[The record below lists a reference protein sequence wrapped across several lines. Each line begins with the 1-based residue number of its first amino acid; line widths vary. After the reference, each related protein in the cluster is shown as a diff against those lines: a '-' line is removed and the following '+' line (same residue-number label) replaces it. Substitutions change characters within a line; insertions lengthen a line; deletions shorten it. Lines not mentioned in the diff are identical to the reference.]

1 MEKQPL
7 DWPWYL
13 IYDWATKLASIETN
27 KLKKSVQRIEWAN
40 MITLW
45 IRERGKKVQDR
56 RKDKHIDTFKLF
68 FHREI
73 SNVHNFF
80 V

>member
-1 MEKQPL
+1 METAIRLTMVSDLWLGYKVGFNRNKQ
-7 DWPWYL
+7 
-13 IYDWATKLASIETN
+13 I
-27 KLKKSVQRIEWAN
+27 KKSVQSIDWAN
-40 MITLW
+40 MITPW

-73 SNVHNFF
+73 NNVHNFF